1 MAWSMKASTQPLGKN
16 DAFVTLYHS
25 AVDQESIDAGFETL
39 NMVLDRL

>member
-1 MAWSMKASTQPLGKN
+1 MEYEGFYTAAWKN